1 MSSQN
6 KKRPYRLRRRAEEM
20 EHTRGR
26 IAKAAF
32 ELHGTVGPAQTTIA
46 AIADRAG
53 VQRATVY
60 RHFPDDLSLFRA
72 CVAHG
77 YRVSPAPDPEPW
89 LAERDPEERLRVALG
104 DLFAYFRAN
113 EPLWL
118 NVLRDLPGLPALQ
131 RANAELGT
139 FALRDRMKRVL
150 LAGWGA
156 RGRRKRL
163 IRAAIGHAI
172 DFRTWHSL
180 VREQGLDDEE
190 AADVCVRMVRA
201 LAGTRLL

>member
-1 MSSQN
+1 MEQT
-6 KKRPYRLRRRAEEM
+6 RR
-20 EHTRGR
+20 R

-32 ELHGTVGPAQTTIA
+32 ELHGTVGPAQATIA

-60 RHFPDDLSLFRA
+60 RHFPDDVSLFRA

-104 DLFAYFRAN
+104 HLYAYFRAN
-113 EPLWL
+113 ESLWL

-139 FALRDRMKRVL
+139 FSLWDRMKEVL
-150 LAGWGA
+150 LTGWGA
-156 RGRRKRL
+156 RGRRRRL
-163 IRAAIGHAI
+163 IGAAIGHAL

-180 VREQGLDDEE
+180 VRGQGLRDED
-190 AADVCVRMVRA
+190 AADACVAMVRA
-201 LAGTRLL
+201 LADA